1 MADDFAWSRAG
12 ATRPPACD
20 SDAWTA
26 SMYDAGATCTQ
37 CVPGQG
43 DRLFPGDRAVPKQS
57 LPGGIDPLSLTF
69 LVLSLS
75 VLAQALTF
83 VSFGPLGDVGAARR
97 RGLVA
102 CSCVGSVATMLF
114 MVLPAASGA
123 DGGLYWLGAVLTVV
137 SNVALGTS
145 IVFYNSYL
153 PLLVEASPDVRAK
166 RDEGSDDE
174 VQGARAARESEY
186 SQKGMGWGYAG
197 GTTRGRGADAAT
209 RRGRHG
215 GPGGD
220 WPGGGL
226 TRRGANLESR
236 TNSRRH
242 GLPADRRR
250 AGARPQR
257 LAAGPDPAGALHLRP
272 GAVVVRLQRLVLP
285 ILHGPHRP
293 VPSCPDP
300 AHRRR
305 LRLAIHGRDLP
316 PGAAAQAGVFVPGSL
331 VLLLGCAGC
340 PPPRPAGRR
349 EGTDAPVAGQTGSV
363 RSRRWRPS
371 SHGPRCTFPL
381 PSRWTG

>member
-1 MADDFAWSRAG
+1 MFIPLLVNGMADDFAWSRAG

-114 MVLPAASGA
+114 MVLPASGA

-209 RRGRHG
+209 
-215 GPGGD
+215 P
-220 WPGGGL
+220 WP
-226 TRRGANLESR
+226 
-236 TNSRRH
+236 
-242 GLPADRRR
+242 PRR
-250 AGARPQR
+250 AG
-257 LAAGPDPAGALHLRP
+257 
-272 GAVVVRLQRLVLP
+272 
-285 ILHGPHRP
+285 
-293 VPSCPDP
+293 
-300 AHRRR
+300 RR
-305 LRLAIHGRDLP
+305 
-316 PGAAAQAGVFVPGSL
+316 S
-331 VLLLGCAGC
+331 
-340 PPPRPAGRR
+340 AGRR
-349 EGTDAPVAGQTGSV
+349 TDAPRREPRTSNE
-363 RSRRWRPS
+363 SRQARPA
-371 SHGPRCTFPL
+371 C
-381 PSRWTG
+381 

>member
-1 MADDFAWSRAG
+1 MFIPLLVNGMADDFAWSRAG

-114 MVLPAASGA
+114 IVLPFASGA

-145 IVFYNSYL
+145 IVFYNSYM
-153 PLLVEASPDVRAK
+153 PLLVEGTPEVLAK
-166 RDEGSDDE
+166 RAEGGDAEKLQRLRSE
-174 VQGARAARESEY
+174 YESEY
-186 SQKGMGWGYAG
+186 SQKGMVRLCGRAQE
-197 GTTRGRGADAAT
+197 GRGTDE
-209 RRGRHG
+209 RKK
-215 GPGGD
+215 
-220 WPGGGL
+220 
-226 TRRGANLESR
+226 
-236 TNSRRH
+236 
-242 GLPADRRR
+242 R
-250 AGARPQR
+250 AG
-257 LAAGPDPAGALHLRP
+257 
-272 GAVVVRLQRLVLP
+272 VT
-285 ILHGPHRP
+285 
-293 VPSCPDP
+293 
-300 AHRRR
+300 
-305 LRLAIHGRDLP
+305 
-316 PGAAAQAGVFVPGSL
+316 
-331 VLLLGCAGC
+331 
-340 PPPRPAGRR
+340 PAGRS
-349 EGTDAPVAGQTGSV
+349 AS
-363 RSRRWRPS
+363 
-371 SHGPRCTFPL
+371 
-381 PSRWTG
+381 

>member
-1 MADDFAWSRAG
+1 MGADTRADRPLERGELRAWYGYDWANSAYYQAAIVVFIPLLVNGMADDFAWSRAD

-26 SMYDAGATCTQ
+26 AMYDAGATCTQ
-37 CVPGQG
+37 CVAGKG
-43 DRLFPGDRAVPKQS
+43 DRLFPGDLDVPKQS

-114 MVLPAASGA
+114 MVLPASGA

-166 RDEGSDDE
+166 REEGSDK

-197 GTTRGRGADAAT
+197 GTARGRVADAAT
-209 RRGRHG
+209 
-215 GPGGD
+215 P
-220 WPGGGL
+220 WP
-226 TRRGANLESR
+226 
-236 TNSRRH
+236 
-242 GLPADRRR
+242 PRR
-250 AGARPQR
+250 A
-257 LAAGPDPAGALHLRP
+257 
-272 GAVVVRLQRLVLP
+272 
-285 ILHGPHRP
+285 
-293 VPSCPDP
+293 
-300 AHRRR
+300 RRR
-305 LRLAIHGRDLP
+305 L
-316 PGAAAQAGVFVPGSL
+316 
-331 VLLLGCAGC
+331 
-340 PPPRPAGRR
+340 AGRR
-349 EGTDAPVAGQTGSV
+349 TDAARTSN
-363 RSRRWRPS
+363 
-371 SHGPRCTFPL
+371 L
-381 PSRWTG
+381 E